1 MRRRHDGLRRDRQDV
16 GVPPAAEY
24 AAGGVVEDEVV
35 ADVDPGD
42 RCNAFGNLPAFYRKF
57 VKFKNK
63 FRENPSKLLSS
74 LNPGF
79 MCVKKGS
86 TMGKVDPD
94 MRSEKVMVRLAP

>member
-1 MRRRHDGLRRDRQDV
+1 MANSVNR
-16 GVPPAAEY
+16 
-24 AAGGVVEDEVV
+24 
-35 ADVDPGD
+35 
-42 RCNAFGNLPAFYRKF
+42 
-57 VKFKNK
+57 
-63 FRENPSKLLSS
+63 LLS